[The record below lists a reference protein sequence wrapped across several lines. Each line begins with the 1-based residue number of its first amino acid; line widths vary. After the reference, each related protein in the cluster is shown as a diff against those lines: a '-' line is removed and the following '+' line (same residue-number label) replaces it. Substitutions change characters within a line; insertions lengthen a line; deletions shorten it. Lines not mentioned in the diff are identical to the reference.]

1 MIKNDMIMKGIIR
14 RNYLNRLI
22 ILSAGVMALFCLTQC
37 GSSTKAQNKME
48 ASSVNGYPEFEDG
61 MTWIFEDGQA
71 KVKTF
76 DGVEASMKAADVPG
90 YLKKYKNFKTTRMS
104 VRYMYPITLDDVLP
118 FAEKLDAVGIK
129 TEIATNDE
137 MLKTMTMPEYRRAH
151 IYDEG
156 NGQYRFEL
164 NCNPQDDNLMASLIS
179 EYELRY
185 KNLSATG
192 NLDLM
197 KRWITVFD
205 GHGIAIHPETMS
217 VGDVDQMAQTARK
230 RGINQIALIVENNIV
245 PIPDNTRLTAKYP
258 GLDAK
263 TATEKM
269 IAAISS
275 DYFDKGLHIHN
286 PQNFYNRNSSFFY
299 VTDVIRTSDE
309 LILVF
314 RSHQYADLWL
324 TRIYNDKIVADGKEY
339 RYTYAEGLEGFEEL
353 YYWSPAN
360 GYYTMT
366 EHFPAIPDDVKTVDL
381 ISLEDNQPVIKGLQV
396 SNEISDMN
404 DVRSVRII
412 GADRLKTVHIHDD
425 MPDIISVTRAD
436 FTDKETTFYFEM
448 SIMEPHSFLGHVG
461 SDFTLTLPGGQV
473 LKPIRVDGVPLD
485 EDFDRHGDHVVTYFQ
500 MVFPAISK
508 EDWDAQGT
516 HTIKGTICHEPLTFE
531 LFTLSGSQAQFL
543 DEIQQRLE

>member
-1 MIKNDMIMKGIIR
+1 MNGIYK
-14 RNYLNRLI
+14 RNYLGRLM
-22 ILSAGVMALFCLTQC
+22 VMFIAAFALFCLTQC
-37 GSSTKAQNKME
+37 GSSKQAQNKME

-164 NCNPQDDNLMASLIS
+164 NCNPQDDNLMASILS

-286 PQNFYNRNSSFFY
+286 PQNFYNRNSSFFF
-299 VTDVIRTSDE
+299 VTDVIRTPDE

-381 ISLEDNQPVIKGLQV
+381 ISLDDNQPVIKGLQV
-396 SNEISDMN
+396 SNDISDN
-404 DVRSVRII
+404 SDVRSVQII
-412 GADRLKTVHIHDD
+412 AADKLKTVHIHED
-425 MPDIISVTRAD
+425 MPDIISITRAD

-448 SIMEPHSFLGHVG
+448 AIMEPHSFLGHVG
-461 SDFTLTLPGGQV
+461 SDFTLTLPNGQV

-485 EDFDRHGDHVVTYFQ
+485 EDFDRHGDHVTTYFQ
-500 MVFPAISK
+500 MVFPAISQ
-508 EDWDAQGT
+508 EDWDASGT
-516 HTIKGTICHEPLTFE
+516 HVIKGTICHEPLTFDI
-531 LFTLSGSQAQFL
+531 FTLNRTQTQFM
-543 DEIQQRLE
+543 DEILLKLNE

>member
-1 MIKNDMIMKGIIR
+1 MKGIFR

-37 GSSTKAQNKME
+37 GSSKQAQNKME
-48 ASSVNGYPEFEDG
+48 AGSVNGYPEFEDG

-76 DGVEASMKAADVPG
+76 DGVEASMKASEVPG
-90 YLKKYKNFKTTRMS
+90 YLKKYKNFRTTRMS

-164 NCNPQDDNLMASLIS
+164 NCNPQDDNLMASILS

-299 VTDVIRTSDE
+299 VTDVIRTPDE

-314 RSHQYADLWL
+314 RAHQYADLWL
-324 TRIYNDKIVADGKEY
+324 TSICNDKIVADGKEY
-339 RYTYAEGLEGFEEL
+339 RYTRAEGLEGFEEL

-396 SNEISDMN
+396 SNDISDN
-404 DVRSVRII
+404 SDVRSVQII
-412 GADRLKTVHIHDD
+412 AADILKTVHLHED
-425 MPDIISVTRAD
+425 MPDVIGITRAD

-461 SDFTLTLPGGQV
+461 SDFTLTLPNGQV

-485 EDFDRHGDHVVTYFQ
+485 EDFDRHGDHVTTYFQ
-500 MVFPAISK
+500 MVFPAISQ
-508 EDWDAQGT
+508 EDWDAPGT
-516 HTIKGTICHEPLTFE
+516 HVIKGTICHEPLTFDI
-531 LFTLSGSQAQFL
+531 FTLNRTQTQFM
-543 DEIQQRLE
+543 DEILLKLNE

>member
-1 MIKNDMIMKGIIR
+1 MKGIFR

-22 ILSAGVMALFCLTQC
+22 ILSAGVMVLFCLTQC

-90 YLKKYKNFKTTRMS
+90 YLKKYKNFRTTRMS

-217 VGDVDQMAQTARK
+217 VGDVDQMAQAARK
-230 RGINQIALIVENNIV
+230 RGINQIALIVDDNIV
-245 PIPDNTRLTAKYP
+245 SIPDNTRLSSKYP
-258 GLDAK
+258 GMDAK

-286 PQNFYNRNSSFFY
+286 PQNFYNRNARFFN
-299 VTDVIRTSDE
+299 VTDVIRTPDE

-314 RSHQYADLWL
+314 RAHQYADLWL
-324 TRIYNDKIVADGKEY
+324 TSICNDKIVADGKEY
-339 RYTYAEGLEGFEEL
+339 RYTRAEGLEGFEEL

-381 ISLEDNQPVIKGLQV
+381 ISLDDNQPVIKGLQV
-396 SNEISDMN
+396 SNDISDIS
-404 DVRSVRII
+404 DVRSVQII
-412 GADRLKTVHIHDD
+412 AADKLKTVHIHED
-425 MPDIISVTRAD
+425 MPDVISITRAD

-448 SIMEPHSFLGHVG
+448 AIMEPHSFLGHVG
-461 SDFTLTLPGGQV
+461 SDFTLTLPNGQV
-473 LKPIRVDGVPLD
+473 LRPIRVDGVPLD
-485 EDFDRHGDHVVTYFQ
+485 EDFDRHGDHVTTYFQ
-500 MVFPAISK
+500 MVFPAISQ
-508 EDWDAQGT
+508 EDWDAPGA
-516 HTIKGTICHEPLTFE
+516 HVIKGTICHEPLTFDI
-531 LFTLSGSQAQFL
+531 FTLNRTQTQFM
-543 DEIQQRLE
+543 DEIKFRIIE

>member
-1 MIKNDMIMKGIIR
+1 MKGIIR

-37 GSSTKAQNKME
+37 GSSKKVQNKME

-164 NCNPQDDNLMASLIS
+164 NCNPQDDNLMATML
-179 EYELRY
+179 EGFDLRY
-185 KNLSATG
+185 ENLTATG

-205 GHGIAIHPETMS
+205 GHGIAIHPNTMP
-217 VGDVDQMAQTARK
+217 VGDVDQMAQAARK
-230 RGINQIALIVENNIV
+230 RGINQIALIVDDNIV
-245 PIPDNTRLTAKYP
+245 SIPEKTRLSSKYP
-258 GLDAK
+258 GMDAK
-263 TATEKM
+263 AATEKM

-286 PQNFYNRNSSFFY
+286 PQNFYNRNARFFN
-299 VTDVIRTSDE
+299 VTDVNRYIR
-309 LILVF
+309 
-314 RSHQYADLWL
+314 
-324 TRIYNDKIVADGKEY
+324 
-339 RYTYAEGLEGFEEL
+339 AEGLEGFEEL

-396 SNEISDMN
+396 SNEISDN
-404 DVRSVRII
+404 DVHSVRII
-412 GADRLKTVHIHDD
+412 GADRIKTVHIHDD

-543 DEIQQRLE
+543 DEILLE

>member
-1 MIKNDMIMKGIIR
+1 MNSIFR
-14 RNYLNRLI
+14 RNYLNRVTTLFV
-22 ILSAGVMALFCLTQC
+22 GVMALFCLTQC

-48 ASSVNGYPEFEDG
+48 ASSANGYPEFEDG

-299 VTDVIRTSDE
+299 VTDVIRTPDE

-396 SNEISDMN
+396 SNEISVN

>member
-1 MIKNDMIMKGIIR
+1 MKGIFR

-37 GSSTKAQNKME
+37 GSSKKVQNNME

-76 DGVEASMKAADVPG
+76 DGVEASMKASEVPG
-90 YLKKYKNFKTTRMS
+90 YLKKYKNFRTTRMS

-164 NCNPQDDNLMASLIS
+164 NCNPQDDNLMASILS

-299 VTDVIRTSDE
+299 VTDVIHTPDE

-381 ISLEDNQPVIKGLQV
+381 ISLDDNQPVIKGLQV
-396 SNEISDMN
+396 SNDISDMS
-404 DVRSVRII
+404 DVRSVQII
-412 GADRLKTVHIHDD
+412 AADKLKTVHLHED
-425 MPDIISVTRAD
+425 MPDVIGITRAD

-448 SIMEPHSFLGHVG
+448 TIMEPHSFLGHVG
-461 SDFTLTLPGGQV
+461 SDFTLTLPNGQV

-485 EDFDRHGDHVVTYFQ
+485 EDFDRHGDHVTTYFQ
-500 MVFPAISK
+500 MVFPAISQ
-508 EDWDAQGT
+508 EDWDAPGT
-516 HTIKGTICHEPLTFE
+516 HVIKGTICHEPLTFDI
-531 LFTLSGSQAQFL
+531 FTLNRTQTQFM
-543 DEIQQRLE
+543 DEILLKLNE

>member
-1 MIKNDMIMKGIIR
+1 MKGIFR

-22 ILSAGVMALFCLTQC
+22 ILSAGVMVLFCLTQC
-37 GSSTKAQNKME
+37 GSSTKVQNKME

-324 TRIYNDKIVADGKEY
+324 TSICNDKIVADGKEY
-339 RYTYAEGLEGFEEL
+339 RYTRAEGLEGFEEL

-396 SNEISDMN
+396 SNDISDN
-404 DVRSVRII
+404 SDVRSVQII
-412 GADRLKTVHIHDD
+412 AADILKTVHLHED
-425 MPDIISVTRAD
+425 MPDVIGITRAD

-448 SIMEPHSFLGHVG
+448 AIMEPHSFLGHVG
-461 SDFTLTLPGGQV
+461 SDFTLTLPNGQV

-485 EDFDRHGDHVVTYFQ
+485 EDFDRHGDHVTTYFQ
-500 MVFPAISK
+500 MVFPAISQ
-508 EDWDAQGT
+508 EDWDAPGT
-516 HTIKGTICHEPLTFE
+516 HVIKGTICHEPLTFDI
-531 LFTLSGSQAQFL
+531 FTLNRTQTQFM
-543 DEIQQRLE
+543 DEIKFRIIE